1 MKMKK
6 INLKKYSGFLY
17 FIIIAVLSF
26 MFFTNDFG
34 LVDIRKTSVIV
45 ALGLDSEDDELKVTA
60 QVAVS
65 QPSAAGEN
73 TQFAFVKGTGDTVA
87 DALKEINGKTGFYPK
102 LLFCDLIIIGESCHG
117 RDIFEILDFFY
128 RNEYSSLTA
137 SVATC
142 QGDASELLECKL
154 PYGDD
159 AATALERLLSAESQK
174 SGTVSL
180 VDLKKIGQ
188 SNFGESKSCFMPYIV
203 AQSHKCGGGSPENSG
218 SGGGGGSS
226 GDGGGQ
232 STSKG
237 DEIMEFTCE
246 RTALFTDGKFAALLE
261 EDQAFALN
269 LLTADIR
276 HTTIKCE
283 NEGIKYTL
291 GIRSI
296 SGGSS
301 VDFEN
306 SRPQVKISFTAYAS
320 MQDRKA
326 EYNPEDNSQDK
337 ALPEKFLNG
346 ANLSLKQSFASLMK
360 ALGDSGCDALGLKSE
375 LYANHYDKFEE
386 YKDANLYTENIIYD
400 VNVKATG

>member
-1 MKMKK
+1 MKGFS
-6 INLKKYSGFLY
+6 IKKYSGLLY
-17 FIIIAVLSF
+17 LIIIVILTF

-34 LVDIRKTSVIV
+34 LVDIRKTSVVV
-45 ALGLDSEDDELKVTA
+45 ALGLDTEEDKLKVTA

-73 TQFAFVKGTGDTVA
+73 TQFAFVEGEGDTVA

-102 LLFCDLIIIGESCHG
+102 LLFCNLIILGESCYS
-117 RDIFEILDFFY
+117 RDIFQILDFFY

-137 SVATC
+137 TVATC
-142 QGDASELLECKL
+142 KGDAKELLECKL

-180 VDLKKIGQ
+180 VNLKEIGQ
-188 SNFGESKSCFMPYIV
+188 SNFGESKACYMPYVV
-203 AQSHKCGGGSPENSG
+203 AQSHKCGGGSQSNGG
-218 SGGGGGSS
+218 SGGSSS

-237 DEIMEFTCE
+237 EEIMEFTCE
-246 RTALFTDGKFAALLE
+246 RTAVFNDGMFAALLDE
-261 EDQAFALN
+261 EQSFALN

-276 HTTIKCE
+276 HTTVECE

-291 GIRSI
+291 GLRTV
-296 SGGSS
+296 SGGTSL
-301 VDFEN
+301 DFEN
-306 SRPQVKISFTAYAS
+306 SRPQVKISFTAYAT

-326 EYNPEDNSQDK
+326 EYNPEDNSQDN
-337 ALPEKFLNG
+337 ALPDNLLNG
-346 ANLSLKQSFASLMK
+346 ANLSLKQSFASLVK
-360 ALGDSGCDALGLKSE
+360 ALGDSGCDALGLKSDM
-375 LYANHYDKFEE
+375 YAKHNDKFEE
-386 YKDANLYTENIIYD
+386 FKNANLYGENIIYD
-400 VNVKATG
+400 VNIKPTG